1 MRVAVLFAL
10 LLGAVAVFAQDYQF
24 RLYRVEQGLPSD
36 VAKALTQDRHGFI
49 WIATDDGLVKYDGL
63 KFTTYKAAL
72 RSQYAKSFLQA
83 RDGRLLAIGDLDLIE
98 IDNRID
104 TVMFKSL
111 LRGGRTSSDSTL
123 WYPKALYEDWHGGI
137 WVAEPRSVCATKGV

>member
-1 MRVAVLFAL
+1 MRTVVWL
-10 LLGAVAVFAQDYQF
+10 LLLFVSTATQAQEYRF

-36 VAKALTQDRHGFI
+36 VIKAVAQDALGFI

-72 RSQYAKSFLQA
+72 RSQYAKAFLQT

-98 IDNRID
+98 IQNKID
-104 TVMFKSL
+104 TVIFKSL
-111 LRGGRTSSDSTL
+111 LRGGRTSSDTTL
-123 WYPKALYEDWHGGI
+123 WYPKAI
-137 WVAEPRSVCATKGV
+137 